1 MEYMFQNCSS
11 LTSIAIPDSVA
22 SIGDRAFYDCTCP
35 NGAVRKVT
43 HTPVH
48 IESEGAPE
56 GRTAPLIGEQSE
68 EIARELGYSADE
80 TRAMLE
86 SGALYVWRPEE

>member
-1 MEYMFQNCSS
+1 MRYGLDMRPAKTQ
-11 LTSIAIPDSVA
+11 
-22 SIGDRAFYDCTCP
+22 R
-35 NGAVRKVT
+35 
-43 HTPVH
+43 
-48 IESEGAPE
+48 
-56 GRTAPLIGEQSE
+56 